1 LVLGG
6 ILLLAPSGGYHA
18 FNGLPLNTGPEFGL
32 FLLILPFLV
41 WTSLRRLWYRFL
53 SRLSTPALPLLGVA
67 VLLALGLKGLLF
79 FSETRQGFPACYHPL
94 DEAPVSSICE
104 KSYTNPW
111 HRFGATRVDHTI
123 DFGPS
128 DWNLSFMNSLRFN
141 YYQRGEPSRDRLP
154 FGVTWHGEFETDP
167 DDTIQLMYLGEA
179 LLQLDGRT
187 VQLPRQYADL
197 ETLTIPVS
205 AGVHRFVLSY
215 QFDSGARVGDDI
227 RFVPGPELHLL
238 TGVDQGRSRA
248 ALGTA
253 PGPGWLVLGAL
264 VDLVLIAF
272 ALSLAAVYVLLL
284 RVRGALLLV
293 VCLVAPWLSEMLPT
307 WFLAGQSVYFL
318 AAATVLVVTL
328 LIGRRQHH
336 RRLLIAYC
344 GAALLVASDTFRVYR
359 DLSAVV
365 LRPGG
370 SDWLA
375 YESYARTVLETW
387 SLQGGRDVFYY
398 QPLFRYI
405 RFAEHLLLGDGDA
418 LIVILAR
425 LGLHVGIL
433 WMCWLFRPRRMSWS
447 VSQVFAGAAPVL
459 LMWLINTEGV
469 VGLIRSGASEY
480 PTWIFFF
487 FALNLLWGPGRSRGH
502 VVGCA
507 LLGLTAAV
515 RANQAPAL
523 IWMGVC
529 YIVGARRKGPRHLL
543 WVTAAAASF
552 GLLPLA
558 HNLYYGGELILLS
571 TEHTLPGFLVLE
583 LRQLPSLAW
592 DPATRALLLQQL
604 EGLLYFGPAPDLP
617 TSVGGGLSL
626 VIRGLQIAWV
636 MSVVT
641 AVTRAVRG
649 RAVNWFLL
657 LVPVLYIGTQIPFRV
672 INYYPRHIVIA
683 YVAMGAVTF
692 AALCRQES
700 IERGGLRIVE

>member
-1 LVLGG
+1 M
-6 ILLLAPSGGYHA
+6 LLFAPSGGYHA
-18 FNGLPLNTGPEFGL
+18 FNGLPLSTGPEFGL
-32 FLLILPFLV
+32 LLLILPFLV
-41 WTSLRRLWYRFL
+41 WTGLRRLWYRFL
-53 SRLSTPALPLLGVA
+53 CRLSTQALPLLGVA
-67 VLLALGLKGLLF
+67 VMLALGVKGLLY
-79 FSETRQGFPACYHPL
+79 FSETRQGFPACYHSL
-94 DEAPVSSICE
+94 DESPVAGICE
-104 KSYTNPW
+104 KSYANPW
-111 HRFGATRVDHTI
+111 HRFGVTRVDHTI

-141 YYQRGEPSRDRLP
+141 YYQRGELSRDRLP
-154 FGVTWHGEFETDP
+154 FGVTWHGEFETEP
-167 DDTIQLMYLGEA
+167 DDTIQLIYLGEGR
-179 LLQLDGRT
+179 LQLDGRT
-187 VQLPRQYADL
+187 VQLPRQYAEL

-205 AGVHRFVLSY
+205 PGEHQFVLSY
-215 QFDSGARVGDDI
+215 QFDSGARIGDDI

-238 TGVDQGRSRA
+238 TAADQGHTRA
-248 ALGTA
+248 APGTA

-264 VDLVLIAF
+264 VDVILIAF
-272 ALSLAAVYVLLL
+272 ALSLVAVYVLLL
-284 RVRGALLLV
+284 RVRSAVLLV
-293 VCLVAPWLSEMLPT
+293 VCLVAPWVSEMLPT

-318 AAATVLVVTL
+318 SAATALVVSL
-328 LIGRRQHH
+328 LMGRRQHH

-370 SDWLA
+370 SDWLT
-375 YESYARTVLETW
+375 YESYARTMLETW

-418 LIVILAR
+418 LIVMLAR

-447 VSQVFAGAAPVL
+447 VPQVFVGAAPVL
-459 LMWLINTEGV
+459 LIWLINTEGV

-480 PTWIFFF
+480 PTWIFFL
-487 FALNLLWGPGRSRGH
+487 FALTLLWGPGRSRGH

-507 LLGLTAAV
+507 LVGLTSAV
-515 RANQAPAL
+515 RANQFPAL

-529 YIVGARRKGPRHLL
+529 YVVGARAKGPGHLFG
-543 WVTAAAASF
+543 VTAAGATFA
-552 GLLPLA
+552 LLPLA
-558 HNLYYGGELILLS
+558 HNLYYGGEWILLS

-592 DPATRALLLQQL
+592 DPATRALLYQQL
-604 EGLLYFGPAPDLP
+604 EGLLYFGPVRDLP

-626 VIRGLQIAWV
+626 VMRSLQIAWI

-641 AVTRAVRG
+641 TVAMVVRRHAVG
-649 RAVNWFLL
+649 WFLL
-657 LVPVLYIGTQIPFRV
+657 FVPVLYIGTQIPFRV
-672 INYYPRHIVIA
+672 INYYPRHIVIG
-683 YVAMGAVTF
+683 YLAMGAVTF
-692 AALCRQES
+692 AVSCRHES
-700 IERGGLRIVE
+700 IEERVNRLVQ